1 MVHGECPCSVS
12 KKVPIGECV
21 RCLKPICADCVQNT
35 PHPPFS
41 LIMAHYD
48 CSFDSE
54 QNHIW
59 SDKVLGETQGIPNV
73 VITDKKPNK
82 RNMKPNPHNNIDKLI
97 ENFNII
103 KEYDFIEASEEEV
116 TMPVVNAMTEIIQ
129 QYHSLGYRFSNSL
142 LDSEQS
148 NETKKKII
156 LLLNEIF
163 TSIEKFDFE
172 SKKIA
177 TWLVTLIPY
186 RIFEAEDEYDDY
198 NELALRHLIEWAHSN
213 LNSEYVLSVLAQTI
227 LRIEE
232 NEEMV
237 GRFIADAIFQS
248 NDIFTVQLLMSLL
261 CRLNLYFLQ
270 ELGRLSALDPND
282 GNRVGEI
289 KSIIKISITEYFG
302 DS

>member
-12 KKVPIGECV
+12 KKAAIGECV
-21 RCLKPICADCVQNT
+21 RCLRPICADCVQRNT
-35 PHPPFS
+35 THTPFS

-54 QNHIW
+54 LNHMW

-73 VITDKKPNK
+73 VITDKKLNK
-82 RNMKPNPHNNIDKLI
+82 WNNKPNPHNNIDKLI
-97 ENFNII
+97 ENFNMI
-103 KEYDFIEASEEEV
+103 KQLDFIEASEEEV

-129 QYHSLGYRFSNSL
+129 QYHSLGNRFSNSL

-148 NETKKKII
+148 NETKKEIII
-156 LLLNEIF
+156 LLNDIF

-198 NELALRHLIEWAHSN
+198 NELALRHLIEWAHLN
-213 LNSEYVLSVLAQTI
+213 LTSEYVLSVLAQTI
-227 LRIEE
+227 LSIEE
-232 NEEMV
+232 NEEIV
-237 GRFIADAIFQS
+237 GRYLADEILQS
-248 NDIFTVQLLMSLL
+248 NDIFTMQLLMCLL
-261 CRLNLYFLQ
+261 CRLNSYFLD
-270 ELGRLSALDPND
+270 EYKDSALDPND

-289 KSIIKISITEYFG
+289 KSIIKISMTEYFE
-302 DS
+302 D